1 MIYIGIDIAKFTHFA
16 SAVNSDGE
24 VLVKPFSFENSRK
37 GFDLF
42 LSKIKNFDK
51 NNCLIGLESTG
62 HYGDNLIY
70 FLFNENYKI
79 GLINAIQTNS
89 LRNTNIRKTKN
100 LVIIL

>member
-42 LSKIKNFDK
+42 LSKIKNFD
-51 NNCLIGLESTG
+51 NLFIFCLM
-62 HYGDNLIY
+62 
-70 FLFNENYKI
+70 KI
-79 GLINAIQTNS
+79 IKLD
-89 LRNTNIRKTKN
+89 
-100 LVIIL
+100 